1 MRVGFREGRAEDKTR
16 GNWDGDGPRPLTW
29 AAWYPASDDSVE
41 QAQLIG
47 AADAPW
53 FMLGSAARGAPL
65 AGMARSYP
73 VVLLSHGTGG
83 LALGMEWLGRRLAQ
97 RGFIALAVNHH
108 GNTGLEVYRA
118 EGFLC
123 LWERARDLSALLDVM
138 ESDPE
143 FAGRL
148 DMDRVF
154 VGGFSA
160 GAYTAMALLGAITV
174 SSRFQPTGLR
184 PAAVPGPREFPGLAD
199 LVPALLANNAVFRD
213 SWSRMSESYG
223 DKRVKAALACAPGR
237 SILSFSDES
246 LARIEVPVRIVVGGA
261 DRIAPVEECSA
272 WLHKRLRA
280 SSLEILPD
288 AGHYV
293 FVPEAVEARRRVDP
307 EVWVDAPTVDRRAV
321 HEKVA
326 ALAAELF
333 QAV

>member
-1 MRVGFREGRAEDKTR
+1 M
-16 GNWDGDGPRPLTW
+16 
-29 AAWYPASDDSVE
+29 
-41 QAQLIG
+41 
-47 AADAPW
+47 
-53 FMLGSAARGAPL
+53 
-65 AGMARSYP
+65 
-73 VVLLSHGTGG
+73 
-83 LALGMEWLGRRLAQ
+83 
-97 RGFIALAVNHH
+97 
-108 GNTGLEVYRA
+108 
-118 EGFLC
+118 
-123 LWERARDLSALLDVM
+123 WERARDLSVLLDVL
-138 ESDPE
+138 ESDRE
-143 FAGRL
+143 FAGHL

-199 LVPALLANNAVFRD
+199 LVPGLLANNAVFHN

-246 LARIEVPVRIVVGGA
+246 LARIEVPVQIVVGGA

-293 FVPEAVEARRRVDP
+293 FAPEPVEARRRVDP

-321 HEKVA
+321 HEHVA
-326 ALAAELF
+326 VSAAEFF

>member
-16 GNWDGDGPRPLTW
+16 RNWDGDGPRPLTW
-29 AAWYPASDDSVE
+29 AVWYPAADDSVE
-41 QAQLIG
+41 RGQLIG
-47 AADAPW
+47 SADAPW
-53 FMLGSAARGAPL
+53 FKLGSAAREAPL
-65 AGMARSYP
+65 AGMERSYP

-83 LALGMEWLGRRLAQ
+83 VALGMEWLGRRLAQ

-108 GNTGLEVYRA
+108 GNTGLELYRA

-123 LWERARDLSALLDVM
+123 LWERARDLSVLLDVM
-138 ESDPE
+138 ESESE

-148 DMDRVF
+148 DRDRVF
-154 VGGFSA
+154 VAGFSA
-160 GAYTAMALLGAITV
+160 GAYTAVALLGAVTAF
-174 SSRFQPTGLR
+174 SRFQPVGLR

-199 LVPALLANNAVFRD
+199 LVPALLERNAVFRD
-213 SWSRMSESYG
+213 SWSRMSESYRDG
-223 DKRVKAALACAPGR
+223 RVRAALVCAPGR
-237 SILSFSDES
+237 SVLSFSEES
-246 LARIEVPVRIVVGGA
+246 LARIQTPVQIVVGGA
-261 DRIAPVEECSA
+261 DKIAPVEECSA

-280 SSLEILPD
+280 SRLEILPD

-293 FVPEAVEARRRVDP
+293 FAPEPTEARRRAEP